1 MVENVISV
9 LLMGLDVE
17 QYPPFGI
24 TLFDSVYERTGYD
37 KPERSADEANLYEH
51 ALGFLDRFTK
61 EAAGWRS
68 RESTGNGR
76 IHTQSRHSAEHLAS
90 FLRSPSSVK
99 TLRVAQLSGLQ
110 TAGTGHPF
118 CLSSRFLFL

>member
-1 MVENVISV
+1 MVANVISV

-68 RESTGNGR
+68 REWTGNGR
-76 IHTQSRHSAEHLAS
+76 IQTQSKPSPQSTRQNQAARH
-90 FLRSPSSVK
+90 R
-99 TLRVAQLSGLQ
+99 RV
-110 TAGTGHPF
+110 TA
-118 CLSSRFLFL
+118 

>member
-17 QYPPFGI
+17 QCPPFGI

-37 KPERSADEANLYEH
+37 KPERSADEVNLYEH

-76 IHTQSRHSAEHLAS
+76 IQTQSRP
-90 FLRSPSSVK
+90 SP
-99 TLRVAQLSGLQ
+99 Q
-110 TAGTGHPF
+110 
-118 CLSSRFLFL
+118 SSRQKQAARHRRVTA